1 MNAHQS
7 IRLWQKLKAL
17 TNALPLTLARLPE
30 ATNYNQTHFSKKA
43 SHLLRPFYFYVCST
57 LYSFAGMDYSS
68 NVFLNHIAQTT
79 DSPFLL
85 SIERAE
91 GIYLYATDGTRYT
104 DLISGIAVSNVGHRH
119 PTVIH
124 AIKEQLDKHLHV
136 MVFGEY
142 IQATPNLLAQKL
154 VSLLP
159 PTLNCCYF
167 VNSGTEANE
176 GALKLA
182 KRFTGRT
189 EIISCRK
196 SYHGSTHGSLSVS
209 GNEVKKSAFRPLLPG
224 VKFIDF
230 NSIPDLEL
238 ITDSTAC
245 VITETI
251 QGDAGVRVP
260 SKEYMKALRKRCD
273 ETGTLLI
280 LDEIQCGMGRTGTL
294 FAFEQFDIA
303 PDILTVAK
311 AFGGGLPIGT
321 FIADKRIMQT
331 LTHDPVLG
339 HITTFGGNPVCCAS
353 ALATLQVIED
363 EKLLESV
370 EQKGKLFEKLLR
382 HKYIKEVRRIGLL
395 FAVDF
400 DSAERVNRIVEYA
413 KKKGVIC
420 YWFLSH
426 PNSFRIAPPLIIT
439 EVQITESCSV
449 IIEAIE
455 NS

>member
-1 MNAHQS
+1 
-7 IRLWQKLKAL
+7 
-17 TNALPLTLARLPE
+17 
-30 ATNYNQTHFSKKA
+30 
-43 SHLLRPFYFYVCST
+43 
-57 LYSFAGMDYSS
+57 MDY
-68 NVFLNHIAQTT
+68 NANIFLNHIAQTN
-79 DSPFLL
+79 DFPFLI
-85 SIERAE
+85 SVERAE
-91 GIYLYATDGTRYT
+91 GIYLYSPGGKRYT

-119 PTVIH
+119 PTVIR

-142 IQATPNLLAQKL
+142 IQSTPNLLAQKL
-154 VSLLP
+154 VNLLP
-159 PTLNCCYF
+159 PSLNCAYF

-209 GNEVKKSAFRPLLPG
+209 GNELKKSAFRPLLPD

-230 NSIPDLEL
+230 NFLPDLEQ
-238 ITDSTAC
+238 ITNRTAC
-245 VITETI
+245 VIMETI
-251 QGDAGVRVP
+251 QGDAGVRIP
-260 SKEYMKALRKRCD
+260 AKEYMQAVRKRCD

-294 FAFEQFDIA
+294 FAFEQYGIV
-303 PDILTVAK
+303 PDILTIAK
-311 AFGGGLPIGT
+311 AFGGGLPIGA
-321 FIADKRIMQT
+321 FIADKKIMKT
-331 LTHDPVLG
+331 LTHDPMLG

-353 ALATLQVIED
+353 ALATLQVIEE

-370 EQKGKLFEKLLR
+370 EQKGKLFEKLLQ
-382 HKYIKEVRRIGLL
+382 HKHIKEIRRIGLML
-395 FAVDF
+395 AVDF

-413 KKKGVIC
+413 KKEGVIC

-439 EVQITESCSV
+439 EEQITESCAV
-449 IIEAIE
+449 ILKAIE

>member
-1 MNAHQS
+1 MS
-7 IRLWQKLKAL
+7 
-17 TNALPLTLARLPE
+17 
-30 ATNYNQTHFSKKA
+30 Y
-43 SHLLRPFYFYVCST
+43 ST
-57 LYSFAGMDYSS
+57 D
-68 NVFLNHIAQTT
+68 VFLNNIAQT
-79 DSPFLL
+79 SPAPFLL

-91 GIYLYATDGTRYT
+91 GIYLYTPEGKRYT
-104 DLISGIAVSNVGHRH
+104 DLISGISVSNVGHRH
-119 PTVIH
+119 PHVVQ
-124 AIKEQLDKHLHV
+124 AIKNQLDKHLHV

-142 IQATPNLLAQKL
+142 IQTSSNLLAEKL

-159 PTLNCCYF
+159 DSLNCTYF

-209 GNEVKKSAFRPLLPG
+209 GNEIKKSAFRPLLPD

-230 NSIPDLEL
+230 NSPDDLND
-238 ITDSTAC
+238 ITEKTAC
-245 VITETI
+245 VIMETI

-260 SKEYMKALRKRCD
+260 SREYLKAVRKRCD
-273 ETGTLLI
+273 ETGALLI

-294 FAFEQFDIA
+294 FAFEQFDIV

-311 AFGGGLPIGT
+311 AFGGGLPIGA
-321 FIADKRIMQT
+321 FIADQKMMNCF
-331 LTHDPVLG
+331 THNPMLG

-363 EKLLESV
+363 ENLLSTV
-370 EQKGKLFEKLLR
+370 EQKGKLFEKYLQHR
-382 HKYIKEVRRIGLL
+382 HIREIRRIGLM

-413 KKKGVIC
+413 KQKGVIC

-426 PNSFRIAPPLIIT
+426 PYSFRIAPPLTIT
-439 EVQITESCSV
+439 DEQIKESCEV
-449 IIEAIE
+449 ILEAIE